1 MGPEVGKKTND
12 EENKWDP
19 KWEKKHEKKLKAIRH
34 RCCSTTKPLI
44 MVVEREPCPVSY

>member
-1 MGPEVGKKTND
+1 MRKKTND

-19 KWEKKHEKKLKAIRH
+19 KWEKNKKNMRKSSKAIRH
-34 RCCSTTKPLI
+34 RCCRKTKPLI